1 MPSRDTP
8 NPPGAQRRGVAEP
21 LARRERRVKA
31 KAAPAGAR
39 SASLE
44 AAQAPCKTLDAQH
57 SRLVLNL
64 FLYRPNNFPLSRVI
78 NSRTGP
84 RAIIILTRGLNS

>member
-57 SRLVLNL
+57 SRFVW
-64 FLYRPNNFPLSRVI
+64 NNFLILRRAD
-78 NSRTGP
+78 SRTSSESHTLLWVMVS
-84 RAIIILTRGLNS
+84 AD

>member
-57 SRLVLNL
+57 SRFVPCRRLVAPEPNGRRRIGGGLEPLWFNL
-64 FLYRPNNFPLSRVI
+64 LPN
-78 NSRTGP
+78 
-84 RAIIILTRGLNS
+84 